1 MELTFKEFLRGGK
14 EQLTAAG
21 YPEVDAEHLL
31 AHVLGISRMELH
43 NPVTVENAINAIGDI
58 TVIEETFWKLLDRRS
73 AHEPLQYLTGIAYF
87 RYLELQVGPGVLVPR
102 PESELLVEA
111 VLKNIESRSNSS
123 SVDGRG
129 HSAGA
134 VSVVDLG
141 AGSGALTLAI
151 ATEAPNTH
159 VIAVEKDPAA
169 VEWLRKNV
177 SRIDETVRILESD
190 VATALDG
197 VKCDVVIA
205 NPPYIPNGQSL
216 PIDVAEHEPAVA
228 LFGGP
233 DGMDIPRQ
241 FIDAAARLLK
251 SGGFF
256 AIEHHESHPAAIA
269 DEMSAEF
276 EDIKSHS
283 DLVGRPRFTTGIR
296 R

>member
-14 EQLTAAG
+14 EQLAAAG

-43 NPVTVENAINAIGDI
+43 NPVTVENAINLIGDI

-73 AHEPLQYLTGIAYF
+73 AHEPLQYLTGAAYF

-111 VLKNIESRSNSS
+111 VLKNIETRT
-123 SVDGRG
+123 
-129 HSAGA
+129 GA

-159 VIAVEKDPAA
+159 VIAVEKDGAA

-177 SRIDETVRILESD
+177 SRIDEKVRILESD

-205 NPPYIPNGQSL
+205 NPPYIPNGQEL

-233 DGMDIPRQ
+233 DGMDVPRQ
-241 FIDAAARLLK
+241 FIEAAARLLK

-269 DEMSAEF
+269 AAMSAEF
-276 EDIKSHS
+276 EDIKIHH

>member
-14 EQLTAAG
+14 EQLAAAG
-21 YPEVDAEHLL
+21 FPEVDAEHLL

-43 NPVTVENAINAIGDI
+43 NPVTVENAITAIGDI
-58 TVIEETFWKLLDRRS
+58 TVIEETFWKLLDRRC
-73 AHEPLQYLTGIAYF
+73 AHEPLQYLTGVAYF

-102 PESELLVEA
+102 PESELLVDA
-111 VLKNIESRSNSS
+111 VLKNIKGRES
-123 SVDGRG
+123 
-129 HSAGA
+129 A

-151 ATEAPNTH
+151 ATEAPQTH
-159 VIAVEKDPAA
+159 LIAVEKDPAA

-190 VATALDG
+190 VEDALDG

-205 NPPYIPNGQSL
+205 NPPYIPDGQEL
-216 PIDVAEHEPAVA
+216 PKDVAEHEPAFA
-228 LFGGP
+228 LFGGA
-233 DGMDIPRQ
+233 DGMTIPRR
-241 FIDAAARLLK
+241 FINAAARLLK

-256 AIEHHESHPAAIA
+256 AIEHHESQPIDIAAAMLA
-269 DEMSAEF
+269 DF
-276 EDIKSHS
+276 ENIQCHN
-283 DLVGRPRFTTGIR
+283 DLVGRPRFTTGTR

>member
-21 YPEVDAEHLL
+21 FPEVDAEHLL

-43 NPVTVENAINAIGDI
+43 NPVTVENAITAIGDI
-58 TVIEETFWKLLDRRS
+58 TVIEETFWKLLDRRC

-102 PESELLVEA
+102 PESELLVDA
-111 VLKNIESRSNSS
+111 VLKNIE
-123 SVDGRG
+123 GRE
-129 HSAGA
+129 GA

-151 ATEAPNTH
+151 ATEAPQTH
-159 VIAVEKDPAA
+159 LIAVEKEPTA

-190 VATALDG
+190 VEDALDG

-205 NPPYIPNGQSL
+205 NPPYIPDGQEL
-216 PIDVAEHEPAVA
+216 PRDVAEHEPAVA
-228 LFGGP
+228 LFGGE
-233 DGMDIPRQ
+233 DGMTIPRR
-241 FIDAAARLLK
+241 FISAAARLLK
-251 SGGFF
+251 SGGFL
-256 AIEHHESHPAAIA
+256 AIEHHESQPIDIAAA
-269 DEMSAEF
+269 MLAEF
-276 EDIKSHS
+276 ENIQCHN
-283 DLVGRPRFTTGIR
+283 DLVGRPRFTTGTR